1 MYFGSKVQCII
12 EKAVYKGSALG
23 VVSAG
28 GGQVLFNSGARAF
41 YSLNT
46 HLNDQIGEAILAT
59 E

>member
-12 EKAVYKGSALG
+12 EKAVYKGSAQG
-23 VVSAG
+23 VVFAG
-28 GGQVLFNSGARAF
+28 GGQVFNSGARAF